1 VRVVVVGA
9 GIAGLTLAASLHRR
23 GVPCEVF
30 EQAAVLREV
39 GAGIQIAPNASRL
52 LERLGLAAH
61 LATVGVQPAA
71 LEMHRWED
79 DRLIVRVPLGEE
91 CRRQF
96 QAPYYT
102 VHRADLHDGLRALV
116 PTGHVHLGKR
126 CVAVEEGADTVRLQ
140 FADGSSTAADVVVGA
155 DGIHSVVRAS
165 LVADERQF
173 SGQAIYRG
181 VVPSSAV
188 RFLQTEPRVVLWLGP
203 DRHCVC
209 YPVSGG
215 RAVSVGATAPSARGA
230 SESWLATGDI
240 AELMA
245 GYADWCSEVRGL
257 LTALDRV
264 GRWSLYDRDPI
275 TRWSSQRI
283 TLVGD
288 AAHPML
294 PFVAQGANQAIEDA
308 VALSVLLA
316 HSSAATVGE
325 VLNRYA
331 ELRRCRT
338 EEVQRISRRNS
349 SALHVPNGDR
359 RERRDAA
366 IASSQAAR
374 ERSWLYGFDAEHAA
388 LADVA
393 GASRGSS
400 MP

>member
-91 CRRQF
+91 
-96 QAPYYT
+96 
-102 VHRADLHDGLRALV
+102 
-116 PTGHVHLGKR
+116 

-275 TRWSSQRI
+275 TRWSRQRI